1 MLRLLVGIANSR
13 GHVLNAVPELYSV
26 RSCHNQNTMS
36 PTQNRLIRPDF
47 GRLAVFGLVVHGDFT
62 IRNYML
68 ALPAAIRNASQF
80 EQITE
85 RNMICTQYEFNGF
98 YA

>member
-1 MLRLLVGIANSR
+1 
-13 GHVLNAVPELYSV
+13 
-26 RSCHNQNTMS
+26 MS
-36 PTQNRLIRPDF
+36 STQNRLIRPDL
-47 GRLAVFGLVVHGDFT
+47 GCLTVFGLVVHGDFT
-62 IRNYML
+62 IRNHML

-85 RNMICTQYEFNGF
+85 RNMICTQFEFNRF

>member
-1 MLRLLVGIANSR
+1 M
-13 GHVLNAVPELYSV
+13 P
-26 RSCHNQNTMS
+26 
-36 PTQNRLIRPDF
+36 PTQDRLIRPYF

-62 IRNYML
+62 IRNHML

-85 RNMICTQYEFNGF
+85 RNMICTQFEFNRF